1 MGQKGWTILLAVVAG
16 AILGTMIGYL
26 AGKSAW
32 GAVAG
37 ASIGAVLFGVTALAP
52 RAVGGVLLDIAAEG
66 CLEGCFSFFV
76 LVLASTV
83 TLGSFVLW
91 QSLAPAALAG
101 IGVLTVWLVAVSMTT
116 SWSKNGSKTFDPL
129 LV

>member
-1 MGQKGWTILLAVVAG
+1 V
-16 AILGTMIGYL
+16 IGYL

-37 ASIGAVLFGVTALAP
+37 ASIGAVVFGVTALAP
-52 RAVGGVLLDIAAEG
+52 RAIGGVLLDIAAEGCAEG

-76 LVLASTV
+76 FVLASTV
-83 TLGSFVLW
+83 ILGSLVLW
-91 QSLAPAALAG
+91 QSLVPAALAG
-101 IGVLTVWLVAVSMTT
+101 VGVLTVWLVAVSMTT
-116 SWSKNGSKTFDPL
+116 SWYKSGSKTFDPL